1 MRFPHMSSREI
12 PCEFC
17 GAGTSTHEDRKPCT
31 ACRRVVFCSVECQR
45 AGWAAHAKKCA
56 ESSTPACAV
65 GDEGKVPGSEQIVL
79 TSGIDIETQVAASAS
94 ERVTGMSVKELK
106 KLITDA
112 GLSHADCVE
121 KSELRKRGAEALEER
136 NTRACRG
143 ALMALE
149 EAGQKWAAQNGGIEA
164 ATEMMR
170 HSFGESGGSIGQ
182 DPRILCNN
190 LFGIPGLSVLGQD
203 VDDNRTFSEAYVDI
217 LEKSRGKW
225 KRERG
230 QGKLTC

>member
-1 MRFPHMSSREI
+1 MHGQDFAREQGRE
-12 PCEFC
+12 PEEARERKQGRG
-17 GAGTSTHEDRKPCT
+17 GA
-31 ACRRVVFCSVECQR
+31 
-45 AGWAAHAKKCA
+45 
-56 ESSTPACAV
+56 
-65 GDEGKVPGSEQIVL
+65 
-79 TSGIDIETQVAASAS
+79 
-94 ERVTGMSVKELK
+94 
-106 KLITDA
+106 
-112 GLSHADCVE
+112 
-121 KSELRKRGAEALEER
+121 
-136 NTRACRG
+136 RACRG

-149 EAGQKWAAQNGGIEA
+149 EAGHKWAAQNGGIEA
-164 ATEMMR
+164 AQEMMR